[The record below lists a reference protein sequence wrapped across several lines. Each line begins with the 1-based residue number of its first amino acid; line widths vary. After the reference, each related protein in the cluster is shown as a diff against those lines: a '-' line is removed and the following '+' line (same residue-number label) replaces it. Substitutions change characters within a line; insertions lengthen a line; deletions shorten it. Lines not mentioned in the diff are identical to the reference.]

1 MGMADKYDEMKDKT
15 GDAVSGNKDKVQDG
29 MQSAADKA
37 DETTGGK
44 YGDQI
49 DKGRDAATD
58 KMDDWGDSTQ
68 R

>member
-1 MGMADKYDEMKDKT
+1 MGMADKFDEMKDK
-15 GDAVSGNKDKVQDG
+15 GADAAGGNKDKVQDG

-37 DETTGGK
+37 DEATGGK

-58 KMDDWGDSTQ
+58 KMDEWGDSNQ
-68 R
+68 Q